1 MFHIDLAGLEPGV
14 HRLHRDVDPDV
25 LDAPDDA
32 SDDASPEAD
41 SGADT
46 NPDDHPATP
55 DDESSS
61 VTEDVDFGLVHIDA
75 VLNYE
80 PGEILVTLQAQTTAT
95 MTCDRTLQRFDQPL
109 EGSYAVL
116 FTDPGRSAPE
126 EGEQHDERRELPPGA
141 RHLDLTDVLRD
152 TLLLAIPQRKVAPG
166 AEDEEIETVFGAPEA
181 PPDGDGPVDPRFEKL
196 RELRNSDD

>member
-1 MFHIDLAGLEPGV
+1 MFHIELTGLEPGV
-14 HRLHRDVDPDV
+14 HRLHRDVGPDV

-32 SDDASPEAD
+32 SDD
-41 SGADT
+41 
-46 NPDDHPATP
+46 
-55 DDESSS
+55 ESRS
-61 VTEDVDFGLVHIDA
+61 VTEDVDFGPVHVDA

-95 MTCDRTLQRFDQPL
+95 LTCDRTLQRFDQPL

-126 EGEQHDERRELPPGA
+126 EGDQHDERRELPPGA